1 MKSIKYYLET
11 TVFNFVFADDALEK
25 REITKKF
32 LKIISAT
39 VYEIFISKTVIDEI
53 DLAIGPKR
61 IFMYE
66 LIVKFSHKCLK
77 LLKKISCL
85 PLKPLIK
92 QSLGPLAQSAEQGT
106 LNAKVGGSI
115 PLRPT
120 LEVYTPK
127 TEGVGLC

>member
-85 PLKPLIK
+85 PLKPLIN

-120 LEVYTPK
+120 LGIYPK
-127 TEGVGLC
+127 SEGVGLC